1 MNVSEYDAISIHHDV
16 DDISQ
21 IRSKL
26 QNKILQ
32 GNLNPEGFRCWN
44 AEIIQNETAKMLENF
59 GTRDYIVNLGH
70 GINKSTPEEN
80 MTNFVNSV
88 HKEKFK

>member
-1 MNVSEYDAISIHHDV
+1 
-16 DDISQ
+16 
-21 IRSKL
+21 
-26 QNKILQ
+26 
-32 GNLNPEGFRCWN
+32 
-44 AEIIQNETAKMLENF
+44 MLENF